1 MWDRVQCPPVWTGE
15 PLCPNVHCRHWLYG
29 QYMYSMCVWCQRP
42 LQRGGSLTP
51 SHSASLSK
59 GRSEGQTEWKER
71 RRRRRPR
78 RRTRHATKGHGT
90 LSSHL
95 VSLLPSRANS
105 WSGIC
110 TTQYTPSARSSWRLI
125 QYFIKVTSLC
135 HYKTRTFSVSL
146 CLCLT
151 FPVFVKKRKKNLLAL
166 YDSVLTNTGHCS

>member
-1 MWDRVQCPPVWTGE
+1 MFTVDTG
-15 PLCPNVHCRHWLYG
+15 CMDSTCTVCV
-29 QYMYSMCVWCQRP
+29 CVWCQRP

-110 TTQYTPSARSSWRLI
+110 TTQYTPSARSTWRLI
-125 QYFIKVTSLC
+125 QYFIKVTSQC

-166 YDSVLTNTGHCS
+166 YDSLLTNIGHCS